1 MLKAKPNL
9 ESRIRKLKKD
19 WAIVKDM
26 LRGKDNSDFGWT
38 SIDRWLLL
46 KMLFIKKLVNSDI
59 AIFVIMTNFLSYMQ
73 KIEPLGKMLKQ
84 LLMLL
89 KK

>member
-1 MLKAKPNL
+1 MLCGTL
-9 ESRIRKLKKD
+9 
-19 WAIVKDM
+19 
-26 LRGKDNSDFGWT
+26 
-38 SIDRWLLL
+38 
-46 KMLFIKKLVNSDI
+46 IKKLVNSDI
-59 AIFVIMTNFLSYMQ
+59 AIFVIMTNLLSYTQ

>member
-1 MLKAKPNL
+1 MLT
-9 ESRIRKLKKD
+9 
-19 WAIVKDM
+19 
-26 LRGKDNSDFGWT
+26 GKDNSDKLISNVDSFFY
-38 SIDRWLLL
+38 RV
-46 KMLFIKKLVNSDI
+46 IKKLVNSDI
-59 AIFVIMTNFLSYMQ
+59 AIFVIMTNLLSYTQ

>member
-1 MLKAKPNL
+1 MLGGTL
-9 ESRIRKLKKD
+9 
-19 WAIVKDM
+19 
-26 LRGKDNSDFGWT
+26 
-38 SIDRWLLL
+38 
-46 KMLFIKKLVNSDI
+46 IKKLVNSNI
-59 AIFVIMTNFLSYMQ
+59 AIFVTMTKFLSYTQ

>member
-9 ESRIRKLKKD
+9 ESRIR
-19 WAIVKDM
+19 
-26 LRGKDNSDFGWT
+26 
-38 SIDRWLLL
+38 
-46 KMLFIKKLVNSDI
+46 
-59 AIFVIMTNFLSYMQ
+59 Q